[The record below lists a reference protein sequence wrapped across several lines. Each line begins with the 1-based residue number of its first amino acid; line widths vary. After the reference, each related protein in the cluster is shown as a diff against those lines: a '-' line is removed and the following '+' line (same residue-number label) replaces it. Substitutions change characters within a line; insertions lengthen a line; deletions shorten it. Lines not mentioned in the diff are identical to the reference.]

1 MPSSDP
7 PPARGGP
14 EPGTPP
20 SESPSV
26 PDKEVVKPDE
36 PEYVTGFKL
45 VIIVASVALACFLM
59 LLDTMIISTV
69 GLAKPRRQLSR
80 RLHGILVRFPLRQFH
95 ASQIPSTLS
104 QMSDGM
110 PARTS
115 LAGKLPSISSSKN
128 AGD

>member
-1 MPSSDP
+1 
-7 PPARGGP
+7 
-14 EPGTPP
+14 
-20 SESPSV
+20 V

-45 VIIVASVALACFLM
+45 AIIVASVALACFLM

-69 GLAKPRRQLSR
+69 CLAKPHHELSR
-80 RLHGILVRFPLRQFH
+80 RLHGILVCFPCRQFH

-104 QMSDGM
+104 QMLDGM

-115 LAGKLPSISSSKN
+115 LAGKVLNISSFKKVV
-128 AGD
+128 D